1 MTLSLCFIVRKLDKW
16 KFVYDGLRRYCVAKN
31 APPSLLLFHSFFRD
45 FPLSLRL
52 SFLNEYSLECY
63 CVSVSLLLSRLNRR
77 LNWANSQ
84 PVSSIG
90 SLTMN
95 SESFPGTQHHRQEGE
110 GETEKGGG
118 RQTQTLGGPGA
129 HFLGEPRRGGSQGWC
144 LHGEA
149 RAAAQKRGALCVC
162 VCVQT
167 GECLPLCPSPSHL
180 ARSQTQAAADSSLL
194 FYLMCFG
201 FVFTVHNLLCRP
213 SQPLFPPVCHLFT
226 VAHLDYWKQWHDCRP
241 SVTAIL

>member
-110 GETEKGGG
+110 GETEKGEAD
-118 RQTQTLGGPGA
+118 RLRLWGA
-129 HFLGEPRRGGSQGWC
+129 PVPIFWGSLVVVVPKAGACMERREQLLRKGEPC
-144 LHGEA
+144 VYV
-149 RAAAQKRGALCVC
+149 CVC
-162 VCVQT
+162 VCADGRVSAP
-167 GECLPLCPSPSHL
+167 LPKPQPPRTLPDASCCRFFIPFLSDVLWLC
-180 ARSQTQAAADSSLL
+180 
-194 FYLMCFG
+194 FYC
-201 FVFTVHNLLCRP
+201 
-213 SQPLFPPVCHLFT
+213 
-226 VAHLDYWKQWHDCRP
+226 A
-241 SVTAIL
+241 

>member
-1 MTLSLCFIVRKLDKW
+1 MVRLVSLSQMFSKKKKKRL
-16 KFVYDGLRRYCVAKN
+16 G
-31 APPSLLLFHSFFRD
+31 FHSFFRY

-52 SFLNEYSLECY
+52 SSLNECSLECY
-63 CVSVSLLLSRLNRR
+63 CVSVSLLLSWLNRR
-77 LNWANSQ
+77 VNWANSQ

-110 GETEKGGG
+110 KEGDAD
-118 RQTQTLGGPGA
+118 RLRLWGA
-129 HFLGEPRRGGSQGWC
+129 PVPIFWGSLVAVVPKAGACVKRREQLLRKGEP
-144 LHGEA
+144 
-149 RAAAQKRGALCVC
+149 CVY

-167 GECLPLCPSPSHL
+167 GECLPLCPNPSHL

-194 FYLMCFG
+194 FFYLMCFG

-213 SQPLFPPVCHLFT
+213 SQPLFSLFAT
-226 VAHLDYWKQWHDCRP
+226 CLLRC
-241 SVTAIL
+241 T